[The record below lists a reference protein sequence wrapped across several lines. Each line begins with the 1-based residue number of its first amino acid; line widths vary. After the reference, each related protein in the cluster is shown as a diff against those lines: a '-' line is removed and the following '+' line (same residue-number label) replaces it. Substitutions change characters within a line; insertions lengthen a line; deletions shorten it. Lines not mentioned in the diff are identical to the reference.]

1 METNLLDLRRRV
13 GALTVTSARLQGV
26 AAAHQKRSV
35 ELTAQVGAAK
45 ARQALHPEF
54 KNMFN
59 SLQLRAH
66 DRSVGTFERALT
78 KLLNDVLPDE
88 GKIRFLP
95 SYKDSTTWLDIN
107 IENDGDLEDIL
118 EGNGGA
124 VNNVVATGLRF
135 TALMRTRNRKFM
147 VLDEPDCWIKE
158 PEKNIALIRVIAQ
171 VSVQTGIQTIFV
183 SHFNDP
189 SVFEGL
195 VNVVK
200 LVKDAD
206 GNPQAQV
213 VQPLVHQWT
222 DDTQPGIRG
231 IELTNVGRHVKTF
244 IPCFPGPTVIIG
256 THNLG
261 KSTAVSRALRAVSY
275 GFFDDSLIRHKT
287 DESRI
292 VVHLENKVRV
302 EAVRQRKKSP
312 ALMYRV
318 YENSDTASQE
328 ARQARRNTV
337 PDFVESTLGISLVD
351 DFDVQLNNQK
361 LPVFLLNETAARRAQ
376 ILSIG
381 RESGHLKTLMKEYE
395 RMKSED
401 DAMVKTGESELARL
415 TEDLN
420 RLVDLPQYAGLV
432 ESLKLKLEH
441 LETLSGQRELIG
453 TLLGR
458 IDEANTRLAK
468 ARQEAA
474 VLDKLPSLP
483 VLADADRIKRLADRI
498 EHSEKFLA
506 NAEVP
511 ALPQVP
517 RVQDAS
523 RAKQLAD
530 IIERG
535 ESLLGKLQVPTLPA
549 VPVLKDTAIIV
560 SLGKRI
566 TASESRLRILATLPE
581 SLPAV
586 PVLRDGAEIQRILMA
601 LVGAQ
606 SRLATA
612 NEQARSAATE
622 EHAAQEQL
630 KTLKKEMGVCP
641 LCDTHFE
648 EHEAHAHQG

>member
-1 METNLLDLRRRV
+1 METNFNDLRRRV
-13 GALTVTSARLQGV
+13 SALTVTSARLQGV
-26 AAAHQKRSV
+26 AAAHSKRSI
-35 ELTAQVGAAK
+35 ELTGLVGAAK
-45 ARQALHPEF
+45 ARQSLLPEF
-54 KNMFN
+54 KVMFN

-171 VSVQTGIQTIFV
+171 VSMQTGIQTIFV

-200 LVKDAD
+200 LVKGAD

-213 VQPLVHQWT
+213 VQPLVHQWK
-222 DDTQPGIRG
+222 DNAQPGIRG

-292 VVHLENKVRV
+292 VVHLENQVRV

-312 ALMYRV
+312 ALVYRT
-318 YENSDTASQE
+318 YQGADDKPIQE

-337 PDFVESTLGISLVD
+337 PDFVESALGISLVD

-395 RMKSED
+395 RMKAED
-401 DAMVKTGESELARL
+401 DATVKTGESELTRL
-415 TEDLN
+415 KGDLE
-420 RLVDLPQYAGLV
+420 RLKDLPQHAAAV
-432 ESLKLKLEH
+432 ESLKAKLE
-441 LETLSGQRELIG
+441 EMQTLTTRQELIG

-458 IDEANTRLAK
+458 VEAASARLEK
-468 ARQEAA
+468 AQREAA
-474 VLDKLPSLP
+474 VLETLPALP
-483 VLADADRIKRLADRI
+483 VLGEAERVRQLAERIGHSERFLADAK
-498 EHSEKFLA
+498 
-506 NAEVP
+506 VP
-511 ALPQVP
+511 ALPQLPTV
-517 RVQDAS
+517 RDAS
-523 RAKQLAD
+523 RIQQLAD

-535 ESLLGKLQVPTLPA
+535 ETLLSKAVIPVLPQVPELR
-549 VPVLKDTAIIV
+549 DTAVIV

-566 TASESRLRILATLPE
+566 TASEERLRILAKLPGTLPA
-581 SLPAV
+581 LPAV
-586 PVLRDGAEIQRILMA
+586 RDGAEIQRVLMN

-606 SRLATA
+606 TRLVTATQQAATVEAEEATA
-612 NEQARSAATE
+612 QAEFKAI
-622 EHAAQEQL
+622 
-630 KTLKKEMGVCP
+630 KKEMGVCP

-648 EHEAHAHQG
+648 EHETHAH